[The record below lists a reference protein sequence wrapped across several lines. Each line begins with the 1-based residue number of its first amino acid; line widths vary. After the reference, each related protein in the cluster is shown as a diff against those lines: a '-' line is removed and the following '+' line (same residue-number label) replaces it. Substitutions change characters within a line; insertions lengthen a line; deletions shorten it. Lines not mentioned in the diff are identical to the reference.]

1 MNNNLPTFSRR
12 ELIKHFGLGAVAL
25 SGLFGASHQAFA
37 KNAQHV
43 LVVGGGIGGATFAK
57 YLRFADSDVK
67 ITVIEPNKEYITC
80 LRTND
85 VMVDLHTLDEL
96 TFSYDTLRNQY
107 GIQFLFDSVT
117 DVDFDKKQVRT
128 AKGEKISYDKLV
140 LSPGIDFRFEDHEGL
155 DAEVAASQVPHAYK
169 AGPQTLL
176 LRDQVQSMPQGG
188 TFVLS
193 PPAGEFRCPPGPYE
207 RASMF
212 AEWMQKHNPTGKVL
226 ILDPKNNHSKFGPFR
241 KGWERLYG
249 FGSDNSMIEWVSLDE
264 GGKVIAVDPK
274 RKVVKTDHGTEIKYD
289 ACNLI
294 PNQRAGKIAQ
304 HLGLT
309 DQSGWCPIQRNTF
322 ESEIQKNV
330 YVLGDS
336 SIADAMP
343 KSGNAANT
351 QAKVAAKAIAAEL
364 KGETP
369 GNAIFS
375 NVCFSLVGSRYGI
388 SISAIYEVR
397 DGLIKPKGKSAGV
410 SPIIDSPAQASLEAV
425 YQKNW
430 HRTFVKDVFG

>member
-1 MNNNLPTFSRR
+1 MTTNTLNLSRR
-12 ELIKHFGLGAVAL
+12 DLIKRFGLGAVAL
-25 SGLFGASHQAFA
+25 SGLFGASQQAFA

-43 LVVGGGIGGATFAK
+43 VVIGGGIGGATFAK
-57 YLRFADSDVK
+57 YLRFADPNVK

-85 VMVDLHTLDEL
+85 VMVDLHTMDEL
-96 TFSYDTLRNQY
+96 TFGYDTLRTAY

-117 DVDFDKKQVRT
+117 NVDFDRKQVLT
-128 AKGEKISYDKLV
+128 EKGEKLAYDKLV
-140 LSPGIDFRFEDHEGL
+140 VSPGIDFRFEDHEGL
-155 DAEVAASQVPHAYK
+155 SAELADTAVPHAYK
-169 AGPQTLL
+169 AGAQTLL

-188 TFVLS
+188 VFVLS
-193 PPAGEFRCPPGPYE
+193 PPSGAFRCPPGPYE

-212 AEWMQKHNPTGKVL
+212 AEWMQKKNPTGKIL

-249 FGSDNSMIEWVSLDE
+249 FGTDNSMIEWVSLDE
-264 GGKVIAVDPK
+264 GGKVTKVDAT
-274 RKVVKTDHGTEIKYD
+274 RKVVINEHGTEFKYD

-309 DQSGWCPIQRNTF
+309 DNSGWCPINRNTF

-336 SIADAMP
+336 TIADAMP

-369 GNAIFS
+369 GQAIFS

-410 SPIIDSPAQASLEAV
+410 SPIVETPSQASLEAV

>member
-1 MNNNLPTFSRR
+1 MPNNSTILSRR
-12 ELIKHFGLGAVAL
+12 ELLKSAGLGALAL
-25 SGLFGASHQAFA
+25 SGIFGASHRAYA

-43 LVVGGGIGGATFAK
+43 VVIGGGIGGATFAK
-57 YLRFADSDVK
+57 YMRFADADVK

-96 TFSYDTLRNQY
+96 TFSYDTLRNNY
-107 GIQFLFDSVT
+107 GIQFLFDSVS

-128 AKGEKISYDKLV
+128 KQGEKLSYDKLV
-140 LSPGIDFRFEDHEGL
+140 VSPGIDFRFEDYEGL
-155 DAEVAASQVPHAYK
+155 SAEIANTQLPHAYK

-188 TFVLS
+188 VFVMS

-212 AEWMQKHNPTGKVL
+212 AEWMQRHNPTGKIL
-226 ILDPKNNHSKFGPFR
+226 ILDPKNTHSKYGPFR

-249 FGSDNSMIEWVSLDE
+249 FGTDNSMIDWLALDE
-264 GGKVIAVDPK
+264 GGKVTQVDPK
-274 RKVVKTDHGTEIKYD
+274 RKLVKTENGTEIKYD
-289 ACNLI
+289 ACNVI

-309 DQSGWCPIQRNTF
+309 DASEWCPVNRNTF
-322 ESEIQKNV
+322 ESEIHQHV

-336 SIADAMP
+336 TIADAMP

-397 DGLIKPKGKSAGV
+397 DGLIKPKGQSAGV
-410 SPIIDSPAQASLEAV
+410 SPIVDSPAQAALEAV